1 MQRFLTNYTF
11 LPPSAFEVGTCT
23 YTCLA
28 VALRFVGLAFRLSS
42 LSDSIARLLELFA
55 VETNGFGE
63 STSISLAGVVD
74 IDGLLKREASA
85 VEGDSDC
92 EGEQN
97 LALLRGG
104 MGAVK
109 GTSRRQP
116 VKGAER
122 RQNEG
127 GASRSLVGN
136 KQEQTSAT
144 GVPVRLESSP
154 LGNWGRDAT
163 DCRPKVQHQ

>member
-63 STSISLAGVVD
+63 STSISLAGVVG
-74 IDGLLKREASA
+74 IDGLLKREHRQSRVTLIAK
-85 VEGDSDC
+85 ENRTLRFC
-92 EGEQN
+92 EEAWV
-97 LALLRGG
+97 L
-104 MGAVK
+104 
-109 GTSRRQP
+109 
-116 VKGAER
+116 
-122 RQNEG
+122 
-127 GASRSLVGN
+127 
-136 KQEQTSAT
+136 
-144 GVPVRLESSP
+144 
-154 LGNWGRDAT
+154 
-163 DCRPKVQHQ
+163 